1 MPLGKRAT
9 ADFGDARY
17 AGAEVDGATVV
28 DCLDAATDAGFD
40 FVVAPLAAADARR
53 PPFAPGADGAPPPP
67 FAQSDLLLSADQWS
81 TQVREKKEKGGGGGG
96 APSLTHAV

>member
-9 ADFGDARY
+9 CDFGDARY
-17 AGAEVDGATVV
+17 AGAEVDGADVV
-28 DCLDAATDAGFD
+28 DSLDAACDAGFD

-53 PPFAPGADGAPPPP
+53 PPFAPAPDGAPPPP

-81 TQVREKKEKGGGGGG
+81 TQVRGERERERERG
-96 APSLTHAV
+96 